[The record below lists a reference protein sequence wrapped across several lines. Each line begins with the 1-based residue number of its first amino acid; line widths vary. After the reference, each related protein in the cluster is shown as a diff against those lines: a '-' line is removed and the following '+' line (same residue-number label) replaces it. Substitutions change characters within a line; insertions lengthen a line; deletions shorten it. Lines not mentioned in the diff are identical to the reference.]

1 MVPVAFVVL
10 SQKIQE
16 ENRES
21 LISTL
26 RQLCF
31 ENLDELYVPYK
42 WFFVDAMPRNLGGKI
57 DVDALKNTIKTTFSN
72 EKY

>member
-1 MVPVAFVVL
+1 M
-10 SQKIQE
+10 
-16 ENRES
+16 
-21 LISTL
+21 ISTL

-57 DVDALKNTIKTTFSN
+57 EVDALKNTIKTTFSN